1 MAVMLHQHRLPCVA
15 RAGVV
20 VVRMPIII
28 LKKGKDYSPLRGA
41 CFYGIQEAAA
51 STTKKVKE
59 VLEPEPT

>member
-1 MAVMLHQHRLPCVA
+1 
-15 RAGVV
+15 
-20 VVRMPIII
+20 MPIII
-28 LKKGKDYSPLRGA
+28 LKKGKDYSPSRGA